1 MPIIYNLDY
10 KWEELDTFIPNVQS
24 TLGQG
29 TKPEEIPPIST
40 VVTFEIGPPIKLNM
54 AEVIYFHTYFN
65 NDDRVKNYENN
76 KLVVYL
82 KSGGLLYIDNKTV
95 SAFENL
101 IIPDT
106 Q

>member
-1 MPIIYNLDY
+1 
-10 KWEELDTFIPNVQS
+10 
-24 TLGQG
+24 
-29 TKPEEIPPIST
+29 
-40 VVTFEIGPPIKLNM
+40 M
-54 AEVIYFHTYFN
+54 AEVIYFHRYFN